1 MKKFTQRNA
10 VTATLLNLI
19 INIVAPFII
28 FYRYE
33 SINLKGDNPN
43 VMDLLLPAVV
53 ISVFATTMATFVTMT
68 KQRVAQKLHPVLAT
82 DTAWL
87 PTAFVTSLV
96 LALLFAGVAFLLIVL
111 IQSVAG
117 NGQLPKPAALAL
129 SGVVGAF
136 VALLTSFIA
145 VRRASLI
152 H

>member
-10 VTATLLNLI
+10 ITATLLNLI
-19 INIVAPFII
+19 INTVAPFII
-28 FYRYE
+28 FYQYE

-68 KQRVAQKLHPVLAT
+68 RQRVAHKLHPVLAT
-82 DTAWL
+82 DTTWL
-87 PTAFVTSLV
+87 PTAFLTAIV
-96 LALLFAGVAFLLIVL
+96 LALLFAGVAFLLITL

-129 SGVVGAF
+129 SGVVGAL